1 MNETGRSVRE
11 LIETVGREFGRD
23 RTTPDTAAKADPS
36 PAAPARAASSPPIE
50 RLADVFRPVGGAFVG
65 VLVLSIFANLL
76 VFTSPIYSLQVYDR
90 VLSSRNTMTL
100 AMITLVAI
108 GLYVTYAL
116 IDHYRSRSLGEVA
129 VAVDAVIAG
138 PAFEIALAMARAGH
152 PSHRADSLRD
162 ADTIRDFVAGG
173 ALVAL
178 FDAPWTIVFIGVCF
192 FIHLELG
199 IFAVL
204 AGLILLGLSIANE
217 FVTRRALTEAARSS
231 DGSLDRIAAT
241 LRNVEVIRA
250 LGMTGVV
257 RRRWFA
263 DRRRTVHAAA
273 TASRRGGTV
282 MVLIKFLR
290 LTVQSTVLGLGAW
303 LVLNGEIGPGT
314 MFAVTIV
321 LGRALAPVE
330 AIVAQWKSVVAARN
344 AWVRLDGRIRALRRT
359 EDRMSFPRP
368 VAGALTVENLFV
380 APPGSQKPV
389 VRNVSLRLAPGEA
402 LAILGRSGSGKTS
415 LVRALV
421 GAWPAANGTVRIDG
435 ADIANHDPD
444 EVGRWVGYLPQNVE
458 LFAGTI
464 RENIARLGDADDERI
479 FAAARTAHAHD
490 LIQRLPDG
498 YDTRIGEDG
507 VGLSG
512 GQRQRVGLAR
522 AAFGDP
528 ILVVLDEPNANL
540 DGEGDAALAATLA
553 TWKARGVTVVV
564 VTHKSDVLAVCD
576 RIAVLDDGQ
585 LIKYG
590 PRNEVMAETAKAAAE
605 GRPNRRAAEAI
616 LATRSV
622 GSVA

>member
-11 LIETVGREFGRD
+11 LIDTVSREFGRESTRGGATEAETKTD
-23 RTTPDTAAKADPS
+23 ARPAPEAARPQI
-36 PAAPARAASSPPIE
+36 R
-50 RLADVFRPVGGAFVG
+50 RLADVFRPVAGAFGG

-90 VLSSRNTMTL
+90 VLGSRNTTTL
-100 AMITLVAI
+100 AMITLVAV

-116 IDHYRSRSLGEVA
+116 IDHYRSRALGGVA

-138 PAFEIALAMARAGH
+138 PAFEVAMAMARAGH
-152 PSHRADSLRD
+152 PAHRADSLRD

-173 ALVAL
+173 ALIAL
-178 FDAPWTIVFIGVCF
+178 FDAPWTFVFIGLCF

-199 IFAVL
+199 IFATL
-204 AGLILLGLSIANE
+204 AGVILFGLSIANE
-217 FVTRRALTEAARSS
+217 IVTRRVLTEAARSS

-257 RRRWFA
+257 RGRWFA
-263 DRRRTVHAAA
+263 DRRRTVAAAA
-273 TASRRGGTV
+273 TAARRGGTV

-303 LVLNGEIGPGT
+303 LVLAGEIGAGT

-330 AIVAQWKSVVAARN
+330 AIVAQWKSVVAVRN

-359 EDRMSFPRP
+359 EDRMTFPHP
-368 VAGALTVENLFV
+368 IAGAIAVENLFV

-389 VRNVSLRLAPGEA
+389 VRNVSLRLEPGEA

-421 GAWPAANGTVRIDG
+421 GAWPAASGTVRIDG

-444 EVGRWVGYLPQNVE
+444 EVGRHVGYLPQNVE
-458 LFAGTI
+458 LFAGTV
-464 RENIARLGDADDERI
+464 RENIARLGEVDDERV

-512 GQRQRVGLAR
+512 GQRQRIGLAR
-522 AAFGDP
+522 AAFGNP
-528 ILVVLDEPNANL
+528 TLVVLDEPNANL
-540 DGEGDAALAATLA
+540 DGEGDAALAATLS
-553 TWKARGVTVVV
+553 TWKSRGVTVIV

-585 LIKYG
+585 LIKFG
-590 PRNEVMAETAKAAAE
+590 PRAAILAESAKA
-605 GRPNRRAAEAI
+605 GGDGHTGRRAAEAI
-616 LATRSV
+616 LADRKRGGLS
-622 GSVA
+622 